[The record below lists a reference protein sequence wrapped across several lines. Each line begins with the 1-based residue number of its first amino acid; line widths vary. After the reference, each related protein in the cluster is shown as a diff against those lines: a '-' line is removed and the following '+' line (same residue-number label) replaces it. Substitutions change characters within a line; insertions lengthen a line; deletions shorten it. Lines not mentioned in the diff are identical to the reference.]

1 MKKTQI
7 SKNKNRYLLKTKFR
21 YFPLSL
27 WITVALLSGEWVKDA
42 KANDYFSPNSLDKRG
57 VQSIANIDSLSVF
70 AQSEGQL
77 PGTYMVDVYINNE
90 PVGLNTIKFI
100 ANNSNQLLPEL
111 TKRQLIDWGL
121 NPKASSEFSDLAD
134 DTVVTSLVEYISGAS
149 TKFDLPQQKLLLN
162 IPQIAMKSTARG
174 YVSPEL
180 WEQGITALTLNYGF
194 TGSKT
199 WQKNNEEQH
208 ANFLSLR
215 SGINLSAWRLRNY
228 SVYSQNNDGHHWENI
243 NTYLERD
250 IARLKSQFTVGQT
263 ATSGNIFDS
272 VQFTGVSL
280 ASDDSMLPYSL
291 RGFAPVVRGIA
302 QSNAKITVRQNGYII
317 YQTYVSP
324 GPFEITDLYPTSASG
339 NLDVSVEGMDGSERT
354 FVVPF
359 SSVPIMQREGQLK
372 YSVVG
377 GKYRAYSDQN
387 KTPHFVQSTLIYGL
401 PWDVTLYGGGL
412 YSPDYQA
419 AVLGSGLNLGD
430 VGAFSFDVT
439 NARTQFDVVVAESLY
454 QGQSYRFQYA
464 KSLLNSGTTLTL
476 AGYRYS
482 TEGYYDF
489 AEANDYY
496 QARTHF
502 NKRSRVQANISQ
514 TLGSYGSLFIN
525 AYQQDFWGRQGQE
538 KTLSAGYNANW
549 GNITYGFNYIY
560 SELPGNNSANQQFAF
575 NMSLPFGALM
585 PGSRITTSMSTDNS
599 GMSNMQLG
607 VSGQAIDN
615 KLNYGVQQSYGNK
628 GQQNSG
634 STSASYTG
642 RNGTLNGGYS
652 HSAHSQ
658 RVNYGLYGGL
668 IVHEDG
674 ITVSQQLGET
684 VALVRAPDAN
694 DVAIQGRTGITTNSQ
709 GYAVVPYLT
718 PYQRNNVRLNVET
731 LGEHVDL
738 VNNSVS
744 VVPTRGAVVWADFKT
759 KVGWRALI
767 KLTRNGTELPFGTI
781 VVVENKN
788 SSNSE
793 ALTGIV
799 GEHGEV
805 YLNGLPDTGSLHV
818 KWGEGHDQQC
828 WTNFVLPDNKQQPVL
843 QLTAT
848 CSAA

>member
-1 MKKTQI
+1 MKKTHI
-7 SKNKNRYLLKTKFR
+7 SKNKNSYLSTKEFR

-27 WITVALLSGEWVKDA
+27 LIAAALFSGEWVKNA
-42 KANDYFSPNSLDKRG
+42 KANDYFSPSSLDKRG
-57 VQSIANIDSLSVF
+57 MQSIADIDSLSAF

-90 PVGLNTIKFI
+90 PVGLNTINFV
-100 ANNSNQLLPEL
+100 ANDANQLLPEL
-111 TKRQLIDWGL
+111 TKQQLIDWGL

-134 DTVVTSLVEYISGAS
+134 DAVVTSLVEYIAGTTA
-149 TKFDLPQQKLLLN
+149 KLDLPQQKLLLN

-180 WEQGITALTLNYGF
+180 WDQGMTALTLNYGF

-199 WQKNNEEQH
+199 WQKNNDEQH

-215 SGINLSAWRLRNY
+215 SGLNLDAWRLRNY
-228 SVYSQNNDGHHWENI
+228 SVYSQNNEGRHWENI

-250 IARLKSQFTVGQT
+250 IARLKSQFTVGET
-263 ATSGNIFDS
+263 STSGNIFDS
-272 VQFTGVSL
+272 VQFTGASL

-302 QSNAKITVRQNGYII
+302 QSNAKVTVRQNGYII
-317 YQTYVSP
+317 YQTYVST

-339 NLDVSVEGMDGSERT
+339 NLDVSVEEMDGSERT

-372 YSVVG
+372 YSLAG
-377 GKYRAYSDQN
+377 GKYRTNSEQTKA
-387 KTPHFVQSTLIYGL
+387 PHFVQSTLIYGL
-401 PWDVTLYGGGL
+401 PWNTTLYGGAL

-419 AVLGSGLNLGD
+419 MVLGTGLNLGD
-430 VGAFSFDVT
+430 AGAFSFDIT
-439 NARTQFDVVVAESLY
+439 HAKTQFNDVAQDPSY
-454 QGQSYRFQYA
+454 QGQSYRFQYE
-464 KSLLNSGTTLTL
+464 KSLLNSGTIVTL

-502 NKRSRVQANISQ
+502 NKRSRIQANLSQ
-514 TLGSYGSLFIN
+514 TLGSYGSLFVN

-538 KTLSAGYNANW
+538 TTMSAGYNANW
-549 GNITYGFNYIY
+549 GKVTYGFNYTY
-560 SELPGNNSANQQFAF
+560 SELPGNHSANQQFAF
-575 NMSLPFGALM
+575 NMSLPFDALM
-585 PGSRITTSMSTDNS
+585 SGSRVTTSMGTDNR

-607 VSGQAIDN
+607 VSGQAFDN

-628 GQQNSG
+628 GQQSSG
-634 STSASYTG
+634 NTSASYTG

-652 HSAHSQ
+652 YSPHSQ

-668 IVHEDG
+668 VVHEDG
-674 ITVSQQLGET
+674 ITASQQLGET
-684 VALVRAPDAN
+684 VALVKAPDAS
-694 DVAIQGRTGITTNSQ
+694 DVAIQGRTGVTTNAQ

-718 PYQRNNVRLNVET
+718 PYQRNRVQLNVET
-731 LGEHVDL
+731 LGDHVDL
-738 VNNSVS
+738 VNNSAS
-744 VVPTRGAVVWADFKT
+744 VVPTRGAVVRADFKT
-759 KVGWRALI
+759 QVGWRALI
-767 KLTRNGTELPFGTI
+767 KLTRNGNELPFGAIAT
-781 VVVENKN
+781 VESKD
-788 SSNSE
+788 SSSE
-793 ALTGIV
+793 AVTGIV

-805 YLNGLPDTGSLHV
+805 YLNGLPEKGRLHV
-818 KWGEGHDQQC
+818 KWGEGYDQQC
-828 WTNFVLPDNKQQPVL
+828 WASFVLPDNKQQPVL
-843 QLTAT
+843 QLSAA